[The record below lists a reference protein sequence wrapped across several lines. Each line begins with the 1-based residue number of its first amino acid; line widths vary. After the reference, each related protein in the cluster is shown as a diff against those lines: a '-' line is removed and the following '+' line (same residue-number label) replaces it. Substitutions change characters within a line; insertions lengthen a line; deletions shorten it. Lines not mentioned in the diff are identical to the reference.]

1 MSDGYVKIGTQ
12 IDETG
17 LDKGLKNVDAKLKG
31 AEKTTKDTTAS
42 FVKLGVGIAGAVAV
56 ANTAVKVINDLTA
69 SYKTQIKAE
78 TQLES
83 AAKNN
88 PYLDSSSV
96 DVLKDYA
103 SELQSL
109 GTIGDEE
116 LLPMMAK
123 LAAAGRTQEEIMAVM
138 SAATD
143 MAASGAF
150 SMDSAVQS
158 LNKSFGGLAGELG
171 ESIPEIKSL
180 TAEELKN
187 GAAVKLLAGR
197 YKGIAE
203 EVTKATGTAE
213 QLGNSFGDLKE
224 ELGAPWEKGLGP
236 VRAFFTALITG
247 WSDALKNKR
256 EYQESTEANAAI
268 ETRTASSLEKQLK
281 TEKEKLAE
289 MNKQHAA
296 SSALLK
302 MSDEQLA
309 KQYGSREQ
317 VTRLITVEA
326 VEIDD
331 KKKLVQLLTQQADAE
346 KKVERNAKAAGAEI
360 TAQVARENEALEY
373 IAKNTAARE
382 KALEAL
388 RLTAAAEGVAVDQAQ
403 VLAVY
408 TNSYV
413 TLINDSAGLITASNG
428 AAKALL
434 STTEG
439 LTEEYVKQKAL
450 QDSAAG
456 DREELKNFLGQI
468 SKTDG
473 SESEK
478 MRALAGNLTE
488 QYKQVMDNEL
498 TTNED
503 KLALSWEYAEAKG
516 IIDQQITEAEKIE
529 QEERR
534 QAALD
539 NNVKMLSLVN
549 EFATQYA
556 NIMSSIS
563 SMVTQQIEDEAA
575 IKTAAADEQ
584 FEKGAIS
591 AEEYEKKITDIKRE
605 AAEEKYKMDMWMW
618 GANILTAV
626 SNTAL
631 GATEALKL
639 GPIAGPILAAMMI
652 AAGGAQL
659 ATVIANKPI
668 PPSFATGG
676 IMGGTSYTG
685 DKNLALLNSREMM
698 LNIGQ
703 QRNLFDAING
713 DRLGGG
719 NNIQVYNSA
728 SNDVTARPEITEDGV
743 KIMIRKT
750 VSKDMSDGRFD
761 NSFKSMQNG
770 LRGQRYTN

>member
-17 LDKGLKNVDAKLKG
+17 LDKGLKNVDTKLKG
-31 AEKTTKDTTAS
+31 VEKSTKGTTES
-42 FVKLGVGIAGAVAV
+42 FVKLGLGMAGAVAV

-103 SELQSL
+103 SELQNL
-109 GTIGDEE
+109 GTVGDEE

-123 LAAAGRTQEEIMAVM
+123 LAAAGRTQEEIMSVM

-158 LNKSFGGLAGELG
+158 LSKSFGGLAGELG
-171 ESIPEIKSL
+171 ESIPEIKAL

-187 GAAVKLLAGR
+187 GGAVKLLAGR
-197 YKGIAE
+197 YKGIAA
-203 EVTKATGTAE
+203 EVAAATGTAE
-213 QLGNSFGDLKE
+213 QLGNAFGDLKE
-224 ELGAPWEKGLGP
+224 ELGAPFEKGLGP
-236 VRAFFTALITG
+236 IRTFFKAIIDGWTGVLKSRRELEDATKALEADPTNLNASLTQNKILLEGYKKELQAVVKLANGEQQQYGIISGALREQLNALRNSVSASESIIT
-247 WSDALKNKR
+247 
-256 EYQESTEANAAI
+256 
-268 ETRTASSLEKQLK
+268 SLEKQIQLNSQK
-281 TEKEKLAE
+281 KKQDAE
-289 MNKQHAA
+289 
-296 SSALLK
+296 SA
-302 MSDEQLA
+302 MSQA
-309 KQYGSREQ
+309 
-317 VTRLITVEA
+317 
-326 VEIDD
+326 EID
-331 KKKLVQLLTQQADAE
+331 K
-346 KKVERNAKAAGAEI
+346 RNKD
-360 TAQVARENEALEY
+360 TVDY
-373 IAKNTAARE
+373 IEQNTKARE
-382 KALEAL
+382 KALIAL
-388 RLTAAAEGVAVDQAQ
+388 KLQAETENRIVTAEEKLSVYAQSYVSLVSESEGKVSA
-403 VLAVY
+403 
-408 TNSYV
+408 TNS
-413 TLINDSAGLITASNG
+413 
-428 AAKALL
+428 AATSLL
-434 STTEG
+434 ATTKQ
-439 LTEEYVKQKAL
+439 LTEEAVKQKAL
-450 QDSAAG
+450 QDVAAS
-456 DREELKNFLGQI
+456 DREELKRFLGEI

-478 MRALAGNLTE
+478 MRALAENLTT
-488 QYKQVMDNEL
+488 QYNTVMDNEL

-503 KLALSWEYAEAKG
+503 KLALSWEYAEKKG

-534 QAALD
+534 QASLES
-539 NNVKMLSLVN
+539 NTKMLSLVN

-563 SMVTQQIEDEAA
+563 SMVTQQIADEAL

-591 AEEYEKKITDIKRE
+591 AEEYEQKITDIKRE

-618 GANILTAV
+618 GANILTAI

-685 DKNLALLNSREMM
+685 DKNLAMLNSREMM

-719 NNIQVYNSA
+719 NNIQIYNSA

-761 NSFKSMQNG
+761 NSYKSMQNG